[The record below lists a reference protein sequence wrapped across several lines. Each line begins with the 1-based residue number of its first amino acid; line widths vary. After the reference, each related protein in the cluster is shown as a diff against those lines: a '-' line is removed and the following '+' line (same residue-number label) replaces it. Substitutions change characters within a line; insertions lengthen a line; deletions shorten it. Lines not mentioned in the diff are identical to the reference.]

1 MTITEMYT
9 ILKELNPLQIILLL
23 SIGCWFAYIAVSKIL
38 LTEVDRILREEAP
51 EEVKAIAQDLKAA
64 ESLAPKHLI
73 SVYRFLVAVDFSYRS
88 ANHEN

>member
-1 MTITEMYT
+1 MSIVEFYAVV
-9 ILKELNPLQIILLL
+9 KELNPLQIIILLF
-23 SIGCWFAYIAVSKIL
+23 IGCWFVYVALSKIL

>member
-1 MTITEMYT
+1 MTIAEMYT

-23 SIGCWFAYIAVSKIL
+23 SIGCWFAYTAVSKIL

-64 ESLAPKHLI
+64 ESLAQKHLI

>member
-1 MTITEMYT
+1 MTIAEMYT

-23 SIGCWFAYIAVSKIL
+23 IIGCWFAYTAVSKIL

-64 ESLAPKHLI
+64 QSLAAKHLI
-73 SVYRFLVAVDFSYRS
+73 
-88 ANHEN
+88 